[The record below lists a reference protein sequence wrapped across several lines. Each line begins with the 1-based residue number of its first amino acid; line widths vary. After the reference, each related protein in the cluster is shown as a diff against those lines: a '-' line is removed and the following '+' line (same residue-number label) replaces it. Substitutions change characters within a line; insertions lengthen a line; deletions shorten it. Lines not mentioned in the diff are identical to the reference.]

1 MSKDSILSFRF
12 GRQDLVVP
20 ADNFYIP
27 YATYIAGE
35 YDFLDINDDDIVID
49 AGANIGDF
57 TLKAARDA
65 ELVIA
70 IEPNPD
76 TLELLKF
83 NTKNHKN
90 VVIVEKALG
99 SRPGKGI
106 VSGNGVTA
114 SIQPA
119 DGGELIIETLDHI
132 ISDLQVRPTLMKMDI
147 EGAEKFVLPNL
158 ACLESLRK
166 IVIETHSEL
175 DWSTCVSALERAGFV
190 CREVTRLQVVSRTL
204 RNILRMPI
212 SFFLYELSTKFYA
225 TKIAVSYLF
234 SRSTSIPSCD
244 NAGLKLLEAHKIPY

>member
-106 VSGNGVTA
+106 VSGNGV
-114 SIQPA
+114 
-119 DGGELIIETLDHI
+119 
-132 ISDLQVRPTLMKMDI
+132 
-147 EGAEKFVLPNL
+147 
-158 ACLESLRK
+158 
-166 IVIETHSEL
+166 
-175 DWSTCVSALERAGFV
+175 
-190 CREVTRLQVVSRTL
+190 
-204 RNILRMPI
+204 
-212 SFFLYELSTKFYA
+212 
-225 TKIAVSYLF
+225 
-234 SRSTSIPSCD
+234 
-244 NAGLKLLEAHKIPY
+244 